1 MIELRPEQLH
11 EFVREV
17 CGALGSEAIEARLVA
32 DQLIGANLAGHD
44 SHGVGMLPIYVDAAL
59 AGRLVIN
66 QHLTVVRDS
75 GPVVVLDGNAG
86 FGQVMGH
93 EAMTMATDGAREH
106 GVALVGL
113 RNSFHIGRIG
123 HWAEQCAAR
132 GTRLDASGERC
143 RPSALRRT
151 AWRRRRPVRHQSHMH
166 LSTWARRSAG
176 RDGRHGDK
184 QDRIGQGARCLQHG
198 RRGSR
203 GHAH

>member
-93 EAMTMATDGAREH
+93 EAHDH
-106 GVALVGL
+106 G
-113 RNSFHIGRIG
+113 H
-123 HWAEQCAAR
+123 
-132 GTRLDASGERC
+132 
-143 RPSALRRT
+143 
-151 AWRRRRPVRHQSHMH
+151 
-166 LSTWARRSAG
+166 
-176 RDGRHGDK
+176 
-184 QDRIGQGARCLQHG
+184 
-198 RRGSR
+198 
-203 GHAH
+203 